1 MPAIIEVSDVVKTY
15 RMGDV
20 GFQALKGVSLA
31 IDKGA
36 FVAVMGPSGSGKSTF
51 MNIIGCLDTPTSGT
65 YMLDGME
72 AGSLNGDEL
81 ADIRNRKIGFV
92 FQSFNL
98 LSKISALENV
108 SQLIKIGR
116 AHV

>member
-1 MPAIIEVSDVVKTY
+1 MPAIIDVSDVVKTY

-65 YMLDGME
+65 LH
-72 AGSLNGDEL
+72 A
-81 ADIRNRKIGFV
+81 
-92 FQSFNL
+92 
-98 LSKISALENV
+98 
-108 SQLIKIGR
+108 
-116 AHV
+116 